1 MEASVNI
8 TDNCRPDEENLLID
22 RETLASNIGYILDN
36 DPDAPD
42 ILARLFVEL
51 RRAIDGGLQGI
62 NRVRNTLMAAVEM
75 TYLHSRSHVAA
86 LTLYRLAQEGQLK
99 VEDEPTRL
107 INSAIERNTTGKRSR
122 APKRVRR

>member
-1 MEASVNI
+1 MSIA
-8 TDNCRPDEENLLID
+8 DNYPQYEENLLID
-22 RETLASNIGYILDN
+22 RETLANNIGYILDH

-62 NRVRNTLMAAVEM
+62 SRARNTLITAVEM
-75 TYLHSRSHVAA
+75 AYLHSHSHVAA

-99 VEDEPTRL
+99 VEDEPIRL
-107 INSAIERNTTGKRSR
+107 INAAIERNAAGKPGRC
-122 APKRVRR
+122 APKRAGR